1 MEHPKDSLS
10 PYLDGAL
17 SAEERGRVDEHLR
30 ACADCAA
37 RLEGLRSVS
46 KLVSSLPKKP
56 LPTGFLQRLNRAA
69 AETKES
75 PFAAWLPAGPARMAA
90 FAATGI
96 LVTVIAYRE
105 VRFQRMRAEYE
116 SSWSEASLRS
126 AADKSAPME
135 EALSHKSRIGEK
147 TVHAPG
153 APLGVANEGDAASV
167 AIRGFK
173 PLTEV
178 PLPGAGGAAR
188 SSDGGLAPVARDA
201 KSRSLAAGTD
211 AGIASN
217 DELQNFLQEE
227 KARMGIHQ
235 ILPKNAPSP
244 QPAARQALD
253 ALPDRPMSKKEAM
266 AAVRQMA
273 SQLSGINNRRE
284 NALPLVPVVGLEK
297 PKLLASPSESKPMQ
311 DEQRAEKSDSET
323 ASPADSIA
331 LAGGKRKE
339 ASPEPLRLTTDAP
352 EVTRARMTS
361 PVPAAPSSLPRVEEK
376 PIELGWTRS
385 WSGTGG
391 NKQGGFAVKDSDSWS
406 SLWNGLGSGEPLP
419 SVDFSK
425 ETALAVFSD
434 AEGKAVEIASVHK
447 QGPRLWVA
455 YRLVDR
461 KSGGGVPT
469 SPYHIVII
477 PHSDLPVTFKKTP

>member
-17 SAEERGRVDEHLR
+17 SEEERGRVDEHLR
-30 ACADCAA
+30 SCADCAA
-37 RLEGLRSVS
+37 HLEGLRTVS
-46 KLVSSLPKKP
+46 KLVSSLPRKP
-56 LPTGFLQRLNRAA
+56 LPTGFLQRLNRRAA
-69 AETKES
+69 APREAFS
-75 PFAAWLPAGPARMAA
+75 LSWLPTGPARMAA

-96 LVTVIAYRE
+96 LVTLIAYRE
-105 VRFQRMRAEYE
+105 VRFQRMRVEYE
-116 SSWSEASLRS
+116 SSWSEASLQK

-153 APLGVANEGDAASV
+153 APLGIADEGDAASV

-173 PLTEV
+173 PPAEV

-201 KSRSLAAGTD
+201 KSRSLAAGAD
-211 AGIASN
+211 APIASN
-217 DELQNFLQEE
+217 DELQNYLQEE

-235 ILPKNAPSP
+235 ILPKNAPPP
-244 QPAARQALD
+244 QPAARQALE

-284 NALPLVPVVGLEK
+284 NSLPLVPVIGLEK
-297 PKLLASPSESKPMQ
+297 PKLLASASESRPLE
-311 DEQRAEKSDSET
+311 DERRAGKADSELA
-323 ASPADSIA
+323 ASADSIA
-331 LAGGKRKE
+331 LAGGKLKE
-339 ASPEPLRLTTDAP
+339 ASPEPLRLSTDAP
-352 EVTRARMTS
+352 EVTRARMTA

-376 PIELGWTRS
+376 PMDLGWTRS
-385 WSGTGG
+385 WTGTGG
-391 NKQGGFAVKDSDSWS
+391 NKQGGFAVKDADSWS
-406 SLWNGLGSGEPLP
+406 SLWNGLGSGQPIP

-447 QGPRLWVA
+447 QGPRIWVA
-455 YRLVDR
+455 YRLVER
-461 KSGGGVPT
+461 KADGGVPT

-477 PHSDLPVTFKKTP
+477 PRSDLPVTFKKTP